1 MSNAQ
6 TYIDGD
12 LSLVALSAGDIVTK
26 NTAGYIAKVAAAA
39 STTALGVV
47 YSGVSSSVDGKA
59 VPFVKSGKAK
69 VYAGV
74 ATNGTAI
81 AVGTPLEIGT
91 GATRGAGQVLVA
103 AASDADATR
112 IVGRALEA
120 VALDTTEAQEVL
132 IEAEV
137 NFQ

>member
-1 MSNAQ
+1 MTNAQ

-12 LSLVALSAGDIVTK
+12 ETLVALAAGDIVTK

-47 YSGVSSSVDGKA
+47 YSGVSSSVDGKK
-59 VPFVKSGKAK
+59 VSFVKAGKAK
-69 VYAGV
+69 VYTGV

-81 AVGTPLEIGT
+81 EVGTPLEIGT
-91 GATRGAGQVLVA
+91 GSTRGAGQVLVA

>member
-6 TYIDGD
+6 TYIDGG
-12 LSLVALSAGDIVTK
+12 LTKAAIAAGDIVTK
-26 NTAGYIAKVAAAA
+26 DTAGYVAKVAAAA
-39 STTALGVV
+39 STTGIGVV
-47 YSGVSSSVDGKA
+47 YSGVSSSTDGKQISYA
-59 VPFVKSGKAK
+59 VAGKTK

-81 AVGTPLEIGT
+81 EIGTPLEIGT
-91 GATRGAGQVLVA
+91 GSTRGAGQVLVA
-103 AASDADATR
+103 AASNADATR

-120 VALDTTEAQEVL
+120 VALNTTTAQEVL
-132 IEAEV
+132 IDAEV

>member
-12 LSLVALSAGDIVTK
+12 LTLATLAAGDIVTK

-47 YSGVSSSVDGKA
+47 YSGVSSSTDGKQ
-59 VPFVKSGKAK
+59 VSFTKTGKAK

-120 VALDTTEAQEVL
+120 VALDTTEAQETL